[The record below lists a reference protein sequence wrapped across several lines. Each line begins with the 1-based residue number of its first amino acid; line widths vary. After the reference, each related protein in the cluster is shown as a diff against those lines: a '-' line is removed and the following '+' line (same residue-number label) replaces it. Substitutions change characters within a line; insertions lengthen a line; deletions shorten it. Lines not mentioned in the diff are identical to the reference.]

1 MKSNTKDWIQ
11 YSSAITLLASGVGL
25 AFLSFFLN
33 EFNIAEGVLL
43 YIAQAFVFAG
53 GIFGVSIYIK
63 TKISEFKSEMISDI
77 QKKITA
83 QNRRDKQFLQ
93 QEEQRLEQQIKD
105 NLNTSTNASD

>member
-11 YSSAITLLASGVGL
+11 YSSAVTLLLSGIGL

-33 EFNIAEGVLL
+33 GFNIAEGVLL

-63 TKISEFKSEMISDI
+63 TKISEFKSEVVSDI

-83 QNRRDKQFLQ
+83 QNRRDKRMI
-93 QEEQRLEQQIKD
+93 QEEEENLRQQIQQT
-105 NLNTSTNASD
+105 LNPNNNAQD